1 MQFTVCNL
9 GKVRKFRLIP
19 SLRSQQEN
27 IANIVSAT
35 ASEGILVIYETSFQR

>member
-1 MQFTVCNL
+1 M
-9 GKVRKFRLIP
+9 LIP

-27 IANIVSAT
+27 IAKIVSAT